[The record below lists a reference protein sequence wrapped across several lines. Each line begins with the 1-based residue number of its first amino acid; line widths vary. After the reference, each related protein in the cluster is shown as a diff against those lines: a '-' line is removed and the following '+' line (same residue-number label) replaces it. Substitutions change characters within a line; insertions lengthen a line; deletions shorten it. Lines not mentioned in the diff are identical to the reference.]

1 MLKQIAAVILAA
13 GSSTRFGQP
22 KQLLDWNGEPLVT
35 RITNIALKSGLDP
48 IIVTLG
54 YRAQHIRPLI
64 DDRPVD
70 IVMNWRWREGL
81 STSLQAGLGALPP
94 DIDAAVFI
102 QSDQPLITPDLI
114 SHLIAR
120 YEHTG
125 ASIVVPRHAGR
136 PGSPVLFSRE
146 LFAELAGVT
155 GDVGGRHVIKWHPEM
170 TSYVEIEDPDIL
182 EDIDTPDDYLRLL
195 RRGLGDDHHPAASA
209 ETADGEAL
217 LSTIRHL
224 IIDMD
229 GVLWH
234 ADVALPGIQDFF
246 LFLREQTIEFILATN
261 NSSRTPDQYTEKLA
275 RFGVDVAPDKIVN
288 SSEATAVYLS
298 TIAQPGA
305 KVYAVG
311 EEGVRRALEKYG
323 FTLCE
328 ENASYVV
335 VGWNRDLRW
344 KHLATAS
351 LLIHGGAQFIGTNP
365 DTSFPTERGPV
376 PGNGAQL
383 AAIEITTGIKPI
395 VVGKPEPGMYLEAL
409 RRMNASPRTTAV
421 IGDRLDTDIL
431 GGIRANLTGIL
442 VLSGITTREAA
453 AESEIKPDLICT
465 DTRDLVRIW
474 REHLDKSIG
483 RQDSRS

>member
-1 MLKQIAAVILAA
+1 MLKLIAAVILAA
-13 GSSTRFGQP
+13 GGSTRFGQP
-22 KQLLDWNGEPLVT
+22 KQLLDWNGQPLVIH
-35 RITNIALKSGLDP
+35 ITDVALKSKLDP

-54 YRAQHIRPLI
+54 CQAQHVKPLV
-64 DDRPVD
+64 DNRPVD
-70 IVMNWRWREGL
+70 TVMNWRWREGL

-94 DIDAAVFI
+94 DVDAAIFI
-102 QSDQPLITPDLI
+102 QSDQPLITSDLI
-114 SHLIAR
+114 SHLITR
-120 YEHTG
+120 YEQTG
-125 ASIVVPRHAGR
+125 ASIVVPRHADR
-136 PGSPVLFSRE
+136 QGSPVLFSRE

-155 GDVGGRHVIKWHPEM
+155 GDVGGRHVIRRHPEV
-170 TSYVEIEDPDIL
+170 TAYVDIQNPDML

-195 RRGLGDDHHPAASA
+195 SRGLDDNDHPLASA
-209 ETADGEAL
+209 ESTDDGAL

-261 NSSRTPDQYTEKLA
+261 NSSRTPEQYTEKLA
-275 RFGVDVAPDKIVN
+275 RFGVDVPPEKIVN

-298 TIAQPGA
+298 TIAPPGA
-305 KVYAVG
+305 KVYAIG
-311 EEGVRRALEKYG
+311 EEGVRQALEKYG

-328 ENASYVV
+328 EGAAYVV
-335 VGWNRDLRW
+335 VGWNRDLHW
-344 KHLATAS
+344 KQLATAS
-351 LLIHGGAQFIGTNP
+351 LLIHSGAQFIGTNP

-383 AAIEITTGIKPI
+383 AAIEITTGVKPI

-409 RRMNASPRTTAV
+409 RRMSASPHSTAV

-431 GGIRANLTGIL
+431 GGIRADLTGIL
-442 VLSGITTREAA
+442 VLSGITTRETATK
-453 AESEIKPDLICT
+453 SEIKPDLICA

-474 REHLDKSIG
+474 KEHLGKSI
-483 RQDSRS
+483 RKQDSRS